1 MKSVQRNGDSTEE
14 MQEAE
19 ENTLL
24 QVCLKESNS
33 TRAQTPEAW
42 AARSAGILCKHPCR
56 TAASLQAEQR
66 AAQDCSEMNQ
76 GRDGGKARGR
86 G

>member
-1 MKSVQRNGDSTEE
+1 MRGVQRNRESTEE
-14 MQEAE
+14 MQEAG

-42 AARSAGILCKHPCR
+42 AARSAGILCKHLCR
-56 TAASLQAEQR
+56 TAAPLQAEQR